1 MRVIDIHTH
10 GIGGYDTRAISPD
23 HILRIAEIHGSHG
36 VSEIILT
43 IYPSS
48 VRTMRQ
54 NMEVVKRAME
64 RQRNQV
70 TFSLKRS
77 QSCDNPPI
85 PSLENGG
92 KGGFEGE
99 GQTGTDTP
107 AKIIGLYLEGPFLNP
122 SRCGSLDAKIFIEP
136 SYRSFEELIEG
147 YEDITKIIAVA
158 PEMKG
163 AVSLIRKLSDRG
175 MIVTM
180 GHSDATFA
188 EAEAGF
194 QAGARGITH
203 IFNAMRGFHHREP
216 GIVGFGLLNRDVYVE
231 VIADP
236 YHLHPETLKL
246 IFRAKNHERIII
258 ISDAVRGTG
267 ISSGKQGLT
276 DSTGRLMGG
285 CMTVTESSKRLVQM
299 GFDADLIMGCVTRN
313 PERYLAGK

>member
-10 GIGGYDTRAISPD
+10 GIGGYDTRSASSD
-23 HILRIAEIHGSHG
+23 DILRIAEIQGSYG
-36 VSEIILT
+36 VSEIMHA

-48 VRTMRQ
+48 VKTMRQ
-54 NMEVVKRAME
+54 NMETVKRAME
-64 RQRNQV
+64 MQAN
-70 TFSLKRS
+70 KRRFDS
-77 QSCDNPPI
+77 
-85 PSLENGG
+85 G
-92 KGGFEGE
+92 

-122 SRCGSLDAKIFIEP
+122 SKCGSLDARIFIEP
-136 SYRSFEELIEG
+136 SYHRFEELIEG

-163 AVSLIRKLSDRG
+163 AVTLIKKLSDGG

-194 QAGARGITH
+194 QAGARGVTH

-216 GIVGFGLLNRDVYVE
+216 GIAGFGLLNQDIYIE

-236 YHLHPETLKL
+236 YHLHPKILELV
-246 IFRAKNHERIII
+246 FRAKDPERIIVV
-258 ISDAVRGTG
+258 SDAVRGAGT
-267 ISSGKQGLT
+267 STGKQAIT
-276 DSTGRLMGG
+276 DNAGRLEGG
-285 CMTVTESSKRLVQM
+285 CMTVTESSRRLVEM
-299 GFDADLIMGCVTRN
+299 GFDRDIIAGCITRN
-313 PERYLAGK
+313 PERYLTGR

>member
-1 MRVIDIHTH
+1 MRLIDIHTH
-10 GIGGYDTRAISPD
+10 GIGGYDTRATSPD
-23 HILRIAEIHGSHG
+23 DILRIAEIHGSHG

-43 IYPSS
+43 IYPSP
-48 VRTMRQ
+48 VETMRR
-54 NMEVVKRAME
+54 NMETVRKAIQFQRE
-64 RQRNQV
+64 RQTAV
-70 TFSLKRS
+70 EKS
-77 QSCDNPPI
+77 
-85 PSLENGG
+85 
-92 KGGFEGE
+92 
-99 GQTGTDTP
+99 

-122 SRCGSLDAKIFIEP
+122 SRCGSLDAGIFIEP
-136 SYRSFEELIEG
+136 SYHRFEELIEG
-147 YEDITKIIAVA
+147 YEDVTKIIAVA

-163 AVSLIRKLSDRG
+163 AVALIRKLSDRG

-216 GIVGFGLLNRDVYVE
+216 GIAGFGLLNQDVYVE

-246 IFRAKNHERIII
+246 IFRAKNHERTII

-267 ISSGKQGLT
+267 TSSGEQGLT
-276 DSTGRLMGG
+276 DNTGRLMGG
-285 CMTVTESSKRLVQM
+285 CMTVTESSKRLVEM

>member
-10 GIGGYDTRAISPD
+10 GIGGYDTKAASPD
-23 HILRIAEIHGSHG
+23 DILSIAEIHGSQG
-36 VSEIILT
+36 VSEILLAV
-43 IYPSS
+43 YPSS
-48 VRTMRQ
+48 IKTMRQ
-54 NMEVVKRAME
+54 NMEIAKRAIQLQKE
-64 RQRNQV
+64 REKAA
-70 TFSLKRS
+70 TK
-77 QSCDNPPI
+77 
-85 PSLENGG
+85 E
-92 KGGFEGE
+92 
-99 GQTGTDTP
+99 

-122 SRCGSLDAKIFIEP
+122 SRCGSLDAGIFIEP
-136 SYRSFEELIEG
+136 SYNRFEELIEG

-158 PEMKG
+158 PEMKR
-163 AVSLIRKLSDRG
+163 AAALIKKLSDRG

-216 GIVGFGLLNRDVYVE
+216 GIAGFGLLNQDVYIE

-236 YHLHPETLKL
+236 YHLHPETLEL

-267 ISSGKQGLT
+267 TSYGKQSLT
-276 DSTGRLMGG
+276 DNTGRLMGG
-285 CMTVTESSKRLVQM
+285 CLTVTESSKRLVEM
-299 GFDADLIMGCVTRN
+299 GFDRDIIMGCITRN
-313 PERYLAGK
+313 PERYLKGR

>member
-1 MRVIDIHTH
+1 MQAIDIHTH
-10 GIGGYDTRAISPD
+10 GIGGYDTRAKSLD
-23 HILRIAEIHGSHG
+23 DILRIAEIHGSRG
-36 VSEIILT
+36 VSEIILA

-48 VRTMRQ
+48 VKTMRQ
-54 NMEVVKRAME
+54 NMKTVRKAIQLRKE
-64 RQRNQV
+64 R
-70 TFSLKRS
+70 K
-77 QSCDNPPI
+77 
-85 PSLENGG
+85 EA
-92 KGGFEGE
+92 
-99 GQTGTDTP
+99 GTKE

-122 SRCGSLDAKIFIEP
+122 SRCGSLDAGIFIEP
-136 SYRSFEELIEG
+136 SYYRFEELIEG
-147 YEDITKIIAVA
+147 YEDITKIIVVA

-163 AVSLIRKLSDRG
+163 AVTLIKKLSDRG

-203 IFNAMRGFHHREP
+203 IFNAMRRFHHREP
-216 GIVGFGLLNRDVYVE
+216 GIAGFGLLNQDVYIE

-267 ISSGKQGLT
+267 TSSGKQGLT
-276 DSTGRLMGG
+276 DNTGRLMGG
-285 CMTVTESSKRLVQM
+285 CMTVTESSERLVEM
-299 GFDADLIMGCVTRN
+299 GFDRDLVMGCITRN
-313 PERYLAGK
+313 PERYLKGR

>member
-10 GIGGYDTRAISPD
+10 GIGGYDTKAASPD
-23 HILRIAEIHGSHG
+23 DILSIAEIHGSQG
-36 VSEIILT
+36 VSEILLAV
-43 IYPSS
+43 YPSS
-48 VRTMRQ
+48 IKTMRQ
-54 NMEVVKRAME
+54 NMEIAKRAIQLQKE
-64 RQRNQV
+64 REKAA
-70 TFSLKRS
+70 TK
-77 QSCDNPPI
+77 
-85 PSLENGG
+85 E
-92 KGGFEGE
+92 
-99 GQTGTDTP
+99 

-122 SRCGSLDAKIFIEP
+122 SRCGSLDAGIFIEP
-136 SYRSFEELIEG
+136 SYNRFEELIEG

-163 AVSLIRKLSDRG
+163 ALALIKELSDRG

-216 GIVGFGLLNRDVYVE
+216 GIAGFGLLNQDVYIE

-236 YHLHPETLKL
+236 YHLHPETLEL

-267 ISSGKQGLT
+267 TSYGKQSLT
-276 DSTGRLMGG
+276 DNTGRLMGG
-285 CMTVTESSKRLVQM
+285 CLTVTESSKRLVEM
-299 GFDADLIMGCVTRN
+299 GFDRDIIMGCITRN
-313 PERYLAGK
+313 PERYLKGR